1 MLRVLGTGLALAL
14 LCSALSSLSSAQQI
28 HFRLLDR
35 AAVETRLRSFSLKD
49 PERETIL
56 KQMFLDSGCKPANI
70 SEQAV
75 KAKQPPNLICVLPG
89 ETSEI
94 ILVGAHFDHVAAGD
108 GVVDN
113 WSGASLLPS
122 LLYSLNELPR
132 RHTFVFVSF
141 AAEEQNL
148 VGSNFYAQ
156 KLTPE
161 ERRKIHAMV
170 NLDTLGLGST
180 EVWTS
185 HADKPMLDALIAIAH
200 ALKLPIQGMNVD
212 GVGSSD
218 SESFAKIGV
227 PRVTIHSLTT
237 ETLPVLHSKQDKLSA
252 MKLNDYY
259 ESYHLLAGYLA
270 YLDVRLDPLASPAAG
285 PGADSNPSH
294 PKGPAKPDQ
303 TGAAAPQ

>member
-1 MLRVLGTGLALAL
+1 MLRVLGTGLTLAL
-14 LCSALSSLSSAQQI
+14 LCSALRSLASAQQI

-35 AAVETRLRSFSLKD
+35 AAVETRLRSFSQKD

-70 SEQAV
+70 AEQTV
-75 KAKQPPNLICVLPG
+75 KAKQPPNLICILPG
-89 ETSEI
+89 ETDEI
-94 ILVGAHFDHVAAGD
+94 ILVGAHFDHIAAGD

-141 AAEEQNL
+141 AAEEQGL

-156 KLTPE
+156 KLTPD
-161 ERRKIHAMV
+161 ERKRIYAMV
-170 NLDTLGLGST
+170 NLDTLGLGPS

-185 HADKPMLDALIAIAH
+185 RADQPLLDALIAIAN
-200 ALKLPIQGMNVD
+200 ALKLPIQGMNVER
-212 GVGSSD
+212 VGSSD

-227 PRVTIHSLTT
+227 PRITVHSLAT
-237 ETLPVLHSKQDKLSA
+237 ETLTLLHSKQDKLSA

-270 YLDVRLDPLASPAAG
+270 YLDVRLDPPASPAAE
-285 PGADSNPSH
+285 PAANP
-294 PKGPAKPDQ
+294 K
-303 TGAAAPQ
+303 